1 MTAQKCKK
9 KKERK
14 NAKKK
19 KKERKIASRFSK
31 DRVSKLALQ

>member
-9 KKERK
+9 KKE
-14 NAKKK
+14 

>member
-1 MTAQKCKK
+1 MTAQKC
-9 KKERK
+9 
-14 NAKKK
+14 KKK

>member
-1 MTAQKCKK
+1 MTAQKCK
-9 KKERK
+9 
-14 NAKKK
+14 KKK